1 MRPFRVL
8 ARRMRYRALVFA
20 FLLLGSCGHEPAK
33 SAADVETPGPK
44 AEPRPEPTLAAAKQ
58 EPKPQE
64 PAASSGPASADDLRE
79 LLQAVIDDDALTPY
93 LRLTQPGRFP
103 LRVSGRDL
111 PKDIQLTKMSKP
123 VVLVDD
129 PSREPKKPVLVITEI
144 EIKGGEAVVRYK
156 YDIEGV
162 RGTATLNKP
171 YGHWA
176 IKQSRVAEH

>member
-1 MRPFRVL
+1 MRC
-8 ARRMRYRALVFA
+8 RALFFA
-20 FLLLGSCGHEPAK
+20 FVLLGSCGHEPAK

-103 LRVSGRDL
+103 LRVSGHDL
-111 PKDIQLTKMSKP
+111 PKDIQLTKLAKP
-123 VVLVDD
+123 VVIVDD
-129 PSREPKKPVLVITEI
+129 PSREPRKPVLVFTEI
-144 EIKGGEAVVRYK
+144 EIKGSEAVVGYK
-156 YDIEGV
+156 YYVEDKTLAVAGV